1 MIQLHHTPAQRMTH
15 VNVVLGR
22 LGWIAFEL
30 IRGHPWRFGVMGW
43 NPRGR
48 RNFFWLPGWR

>member
-48 RNFFWLPGWR
+48 RNFFWLPGRR